1 MLKKNIEDYKRKY
14 YLNLIIKGSIS
25 AISIFLA
32 IFYFVNILEYLG
44 NFSTVP
50 RAIFFYTLIL
60 ALGASFYYWIFKP
73 LYKLLNKQQQI
84 SDQDAAFQIGS
95 YFPQIKDKLLNA
107 LQLESMEKN
116 TDLIDASLQQRETG
130 ITGINFSD
138 AIDLRTNKKY
148 LKYLTIPIV
157 FIIVTLLVKP
167 DFFIVSTPRIINYT
181 EKYELKAPFNFIIQ
195 NEDLKTFKN
204 DDFELKVKME
214 GSALPQSVQIIT
226 SDGRKLNMN
235 SDDASTYTF
244 NFRKIQ
250 RPISFHFEAS
260 GFESDSYDLEVLTR
274 PSLRNFS
281 VYLEYPAYV
290 NKQSERVENTG
301 NLIVPEGTKVNWQF
315 KTLEAKELAVN
326 FNDDEEIKAEK
337 NEENIFSFNKTADK
351 AGIYQILLKNDYSQ
365 NKDVIEYYM
374 NVIPDEFPSISIKQ
388 FEDTVMYDYLVLGGN
403 IGDDYG
409 ITSLQLRYKISDPN
423 VNSDEQKFE
432 SISLNFNPEVINQSF
447 FYKLDINKLEIKQ
460 GEKLEYFV
468 QVWDNDGVNGRKSSK
483 SSVFQFKLPSKE
495 EFKAELAKNSQETQ
509 DQLEESLNKTED
521 LNKDIEDLQDKLKGK
536 KKLDWQDKKNIEKL
550 LEKNEDVKKEI
561 EKLKNLN
568 KQFNQQSQKFNQEN
582 EKLAQKAEQLQKL
595 MDELLDEETKKLY
608 EELNELLEQ
617 NYINQELQEKLDNI
631 QLKEETLEKELE
643 RALELFKKLKF
654 DTKAEEIA
662 KELEEIAENQEELA
676 EETKDAK
683 NKDLE
688 EIKEKQ
694 DELNEDFEDIKKE
707 MDELNE
713 INESLENKKDLE
725 QFDKQE
731 QQIEQEQQNLQENL
745 EQQKQKKASESQQK
759 MSEQMEQM
767 AQKMQQMQQSME
779 MQQMNENYDDLRK
792 ILENLITL
800 SFDQEDVMLEFQKVK
815 RIDPKFIKLS
825 QDQLKLKD
833 DAKIIE
839 DSLVAL
845 SKRVFQIESFVTR
858 EVTQMNKYM
867 DESMD
872 AIKKRTPEI
881 AASKQQFAMTSINNL
896 ALLLNDILKQMQQQM
911 SQSMSGQQM
920 SEKQGGSPKLSDLQK
935 QLNKKIENL
944 KKSGKSG
951 RQLSEEL
958 AKLAAEQEMIRNSMK
973 KGMGEGKMGENGE
986 PKNGSNENGKEEGG
1000 SQEGENGEDGNGGY
1014 KELLDNMEKTEEDLV
1029 NKRVTEELLE
1039 RQAQILTRLLES
1051 EKAEKER
1058 ELDNKREAKTAE
1070 QDLQKNAPEDFSEY
1084 LKLKEMQIELLKT
1097 IPTSLN
1103 QYYKKQVN
1111 EYFKKIKN

>member
-1 MLKKNIEDYKRKY
+1 MLKRNIDGFKRKY

-25 AISIFLA
+25 ALSIILTT
-32 IFYFVNILEYLG
+32 FYFVNILEYLG

-50 RAIFFYTLIL
+50 RAILFYTLIFAL
-60 ALGASFYYWIFKP
+60 AASFYYWVFKP
-73 LYKLLNKQQQI
+73 LYSFLNKKKQL
-84 SDQDAAFQIGS
+84 SDQDAAFRIGS

-107 LQLESMEKN
+107 LQLERMEKK
-116 TDLIDASLQQRETG
+116 TDLIEASLQQRENT
-130 ITGINFSD
+130 ITGIDFSE
-138 AIDLRTNKKY
+138 AIDLKTNRRY
-148 LKYLTIPIV
+148 LKYLTIPIL
-157 FIIVTLLVKP
+157 FILVTVLIKP
-167 DFFIVSTPRIINYT
+167 DFFLVSTPRIINYT
-181 EKYELKAPFNFIIQ
+181 EKYELKAPFNFILE
-195 NEDLKTFKN
+195 NDELRAFKN
-204 DDFELKVKME
+204 DDFKIDLKME
-214 GSALPQSVQIIT
+214 GTALPQNIQLLT
-226 SDGRKLNMN
+226 SDGRKLKMN
-235 SDDASTYTF
+235 VEEAGVFSFTF
-244 NFRKIQ
+244 KKVQ
-250 RPISFHFEAS
+250 RPFSFHFEAS
-260 GFESDSYDLEVLTR
+260 GFSSDDYQLQVLSR
-274 PSLRNFS
+274 PTLRNFN
-281 VYLEYPAYV
+281 VYYNYPAYI
-290 NKQSERVENTG
+290 KKKGERIENTG
-301 NLIVPEGTKVNWQF
+301 NLIVPEGTEIEWQF
-315 KTLEAKELAVN
+315 KTLETNDLVVN
-326 FNDDEEIKAEK
+326 FDDSTTINTKK
-337 NEENIFSFNKTADK
+337 TDDNVFTFNKQAKKSGT
-351 AGIYQILLKNDYSQ
+351 YQVLLKNEYGN
-365 NKDVIEYYM
+365 NKDIIEYFL
-374 NVIPDEFPSISIKQ
+374 NVTPDEYPSISVRQ
-388 FEDTVMYDYLVLGGN
+388 FEDTVMYDYLVVGGN

-409 ITSLQLRYKISDPN
+409 VTSLQLKYKITDGTFN
-423 VNSDEQKFE
+423 ENNEKYE
-432 SISLNFNPEVINQSF
+432 TINLNINPQVINQSF
-447 FYKLDINKLEIKQ
+447 FYKLNINDLNIEKGQ
-460 GEKLEYFV
+460 KLEYFL

-483 SSVFQFKLPSKE
+483 TSVFAFNFPSKE
-495 EFKAELAKNSQETQ
+495 EVKAELAKDSQKAQ
-509 DQLEESLNKTED
+509 DKLEESLDKAKEIND
-521 LNKDIEDLQDKLKGK
+521 DIKDLQDKLKGK

-550 LEKNEDVKKEI
+550 LEKNEDLKKEI
-561 EKLKNLN
+561 EKLQNIN
-568 KQFNQQSQKFNQEN
+568 KQFNEKNQKFNTEN
-582 EKLAQKAEQLQKL
+582 EKLAEKAEQLQKL

-608 EELNELLEQ
+608 DELNELLEQ
-617 NYINQELQEKLDNI
+617 NYINQDLQEKLDNI
-631 QLKEETLEKELE
+631 ELKEETLEKELE

-654 DTKAEEIA
+654 DTKADEIA
-662 KELEEIAENQEELA
+662 KELEELAEKQEELA
-676 EETKDAK
+676 EETEDSK
-683 NKDLE
+683 NKELE
-688 EIKEKQ
+688 DIKEKQ
-694 DELNEDFEDIKKE
+694 EELNEDFKE
-707 MDELNE
+707 IQKDLEELNE
-713 INESLENKKDLE
+713 INESLENQKNLE

-731 QQIEQEQQNLQENL
+731 QNIEQEQQNLQQNL

-759 MSEQMEQM
+759 MSQQMQQM

-779 MQQMNENYDDLRK
+779 MQQMTENYDDLRK

-858 EVTQMNKYM
+858 EVTQMNQYM

-911 SQSMSGQQM
+911 SQAMSGKQN

-958 AKLAAEQEMIRNSMK
+958 AKLAAEQEMIRNAMK
-973 KGMGEGKMGENGE
+973 KGMGQSGMGEGGKQENGE
-986 PKNGSNENGKEEGG
+986 PGEQEGQEGK
-1000 SQEGENGEDGNGGY
+1000 EGENGEEGNNGY
-1014 KELLDNMEKTEEDLV
+1014 KELLEKMEETEEDLV
-1029 NKRVTEELLE
+1029 NKRVTEELLN
-1039 RQAQILTRLLES
+1039 RQEQILTRLLES

-1058 ELDNKREAKTAE
+1058 ELDNKREAKTAD

>member
-1 MLKKNIEDYKRKY
+1 
-14 YLNLIIKGSIS
+14 
-25 AISIFLA
+25 
-32 IFYFVNILEYLG
+32 
-44 NFSTVP
+44 
-50 RAIFFYTLIL
+50 
-60 ALGASFYYWIFKP
+60 
-73 LYKLLNKQQQI
+73 
-84 SDQDAAFQIGS
+84 
-95 YFPQIKDKLLNA
+95 
-107 LQLESMEKN
+107 
-116 TDLIDASLQQRETG
+116 LQQREST
-130 ITGINFSD
+130 ITNINFSE
-138 AIDLRTNKKY
+138 AIDLRTNRKY
-148 LKYLTIPIV
+148 LKYLTIPIL
-157 FIIVTLLVKP
+157 FIIVTVLIKP
-167 DFFIVSTPRIINYT
+167 DFFLISTPRIINYT
-181 EKYELKAPFNFIIQ
+181 EKYELKAPFNFVLE
-195 NEDLKTFKN
+195 NTELKAFRN
-204 DDFELKVKME
+204 DDFKLSLRME
-214 GSALPQSVQIIT
+214 GTALPQNVQLLT
-226 SDGRKLNMN
+226 SDGRKLKM
-235 SDDASTYTF
+235 STEEAGLFSFTF
-244 NFRKIQ
+244 KKIQ
-250 RPISFHFEAS
+250 RPFDFHFEAS
-260 GFESDSYDLEVLTR
+260 GFASDDHQIEVLSR
-274 PSLRNFS
+274 PSLRNFN
-281 VYLEYPAYV
+281 VYLNYPDYIK
-290 NKQSERVENTG
+290 KQGERIENTG
-301 NLIVPEGTKVNWQF
+301 NLIVPEGTEIEWQF
-315 KTLEAKELAVN
+315 KTLEANDLLVN
-326 FNDDEEIKAEK
+326 FDDNTSINAKKTDEDV
-337 NEENIFSFNKTADK
+337 FTFNKK
-351 AGIYQILLKNDYSQ
+351 AKKSGTYQVLLKNEYSN
-365 NKDVIEYYM
+365 NKDIIEYFL
-374 NVIPDEFPSISIKQ
+374 NVTPDEFPSISVRQ
-388 FEDTVMYDYLVLGGN
+388 FEDTVMYDYLVVGGN

-409 ITSLQLRYKISDPN
+409 ITSLQLKYRISDGN
-423 VNSDEQKFE
+423 FNENNEKYE
-432 SISLNFNPEVINQSF
+432 TLRLNFNPQVINQSF
-447 FYKLDINKLEIKQ
+447 FYKLNINDLAIDKGQ
-460 GEKLEYFV
+460 KLEYFV

-483 SSVFQFKLPSKE
+483 TSVFAFKFPSKKE
-495 EFKAELAKNSQETQ
+495 VKAELAKNSQEAQ
-509 DQLEESLNKTED
+509 DKLEESLNKTQEMNED
-521 LNKDIEDLQDKLKGK
+521 IKDLQDKLKGK

-550 LEKNEDVKKEI
+550 LEKNEEVKKEI
-561 EKLKNLN
+561 EKLQNIN
-568 KQFNQQSQKFNQEN
+568 KQFNQKNQKFNTEN

-608 EELNELLEQ
+608 DELNELLEQ

-631 QLKEETLEKELE
+631 ELKEETLEKELE

-662 KELEEIAENQEELA
+662 KDLEELA
-676 EETKDAK
+676 
-683 NKDLE
+683 
-688 EIKEKQ
+688 EKQ
-694 DELNEDFEDIKKE
+694 DELADETEESKNKELEDIKEKQEELNEDFDEIKKDLE
-707 MDELNE
+707 ELDE
-713 INESLENKKDLE
+713 INESLENQKDLE
-725 QFDKQE
+725 KFDKQE
-731 QQIEQEQQNLQENL
+731 ENIEQEQENLQENL

-759 MSEQMEQM
+759 MSQEMQKM
-767 AQKMQQMQQSME
+767 AQQMQQMQQSME
-779 MQQMNENYDDLRK
+779 MQQMSENYDDLRK

-881 AASKQQFAMTSINNL
+881 AASKQQFSMTSINNL

-911 SQSMSGQQM
+911 SQSMSGKQM

-973 KGMGEGKMGENGE
+973 KGMGQSGMGEGGKPENGDGGKQGEEGKEG
-986 PKNGSNENGKEEGG
+986 EEGKDG
-1000 SQEGENGEDGNGGY
+1000 EGGNSGY
-1014 KELLDNMEKTEEDLV
+1014 KELLDKMEETEEDLV

-1039 RQAQILTRLLES
+1039 RQASILTRLLES

-1070 QDLQKNAPEDFSEY
+1070 QGLQNNAPEDFSEY

>member
-1 MLKKNIEDYKRKY
+1 MLKRNIDGFKRKY

-25 AISIFLA
+25 ALSIILTT
-32 IFYFVNILEYLG
+32 FYFVNILEYLG

-50 RAIFFYTLIL
+50 RAILFYTLIFAL
-60 ALGASFYYWIFKP
+60 AASFYYWVFKP
-73 LYKLLNKQQQI
+73 LYSFLNKKKQL
-84 SDQDAAFQIGS
+84 SDQDAAFRIGS

-107 LQLESMEKN
+107 LQLERMEKK
-116 TDLIDASLQQRETG
+116 TDLIEASLQQREHT
-130 ITGINFSD
+130 ITGIDFSE
-138 AIDLRTNKKY
+138 AIDLKTNRRY
-148 LKYLTIPIV
+148 LKYLTIPIL
-157 FIIVTLLVKP
+157 FILVTVLIKP
-167 DFFIVSTPRIINYT
+167 DFFLVSTPRIINYT
-181 EKYELKAPFNFIIQ
+181 EKYELKAPFNFVLGN
-195 NEDLKTFKN
+195 NELRAFKN
-204 DDFELKVKME
+204 DDFKIDLKME
-214 GSALPQSVQIIT
+214 GTALPQNIQLLT
-226 SDGRKLNMN
+226 SDGRKLKMN
-235 SDDASTYTF
+235 AEEAGVFSFTF
-244 NFRKIQ
+244 KKVQ
-250 RPISFHFEAS
+250 RPFSFHFEAS
-260 GFESDSYDLEVLTR
+260 GFSSDNYQLQVLSR
-274 PSLRNFS
+274 PTLRNFN
-281 VYLEYPAYV
+281 VYLNYPAYIK
-290 NKQSERVENTG
+290 KQGERIENTG
-301 NLIVPEGTKVNWQF
+301 NLIVPEGTEIEWQF
-315 KTLEAKELAVN
+315 KTLEANDLMVN
-326 FNDDEEIKAEK
+326 FDDNTTINTKK
-337 NEENIFSFNKTADK
+337 TDDNVFTFNKQAKKSGT
-351 AGIYQILLKNDYSQ
+351 YQVLLKNEYSN
-365 NKDVIEYYM
+365 NKDIIEYFL
-374 NVIPDEFPSISIKQ
+374 NVTPDEYPSISVRQ
-388 FEDTVMYDYLVLGGN
+388 FEDTVMYDYLVVGGN

-409 ITSLQLRYKISDPN
+409 VTSLQLKYKISDETFN
-423 VNSDEQKFE
+423 ENNQKYE
-432 SISLNFNPEVINQSF
+432 TINLNINPQVINQSF
-447 FYKLDINKLEIKQ
+447 FYKLNINDLAIEKGQ
-460 GEKLEYFV
+460 KLEYFL

-483 SSVFQFKLPSKE
+483 TSVFAFKFPSKE
-495 EFKAELAKNSQETQ
+495 EVKAELAKDSQKAQ
-509 DQLEESLNKTED
+509 DKLEESLNQAKEIND
-521 LNKDIEDLQDKLKGK
+521 DIKELQDKLKGK

-550 LEKNEDVKKEI
+550 LEKNEDLKKEI
-561 EKLKNLN
+561 EKLQNIN
-568 KQFNQQSQKFNQEN
+568 KQFNEKNQKFNTEN
-582 EKLAQKAEQLQKL
+582 EKLAEKAEQLQKL

-608 EELNELLEQ
+608 DELNELLEQ
-617 NYINQELQEKLDNI
+617 NYINQDLQEKLDNI
-631 QLKEETLEKELE
+631 ELKEETLEKELE

-654 DTKAEEIA
+654 DTKADEIA
-662 KELEEIAENQEELA
+662 KELEELAEKQEELA
-676 EETKDAK
+676 EETEDSK
-683 NKDLE
+683 NKELE
-688 EIKEKQ
+688 DIKEKQ
-694 DELNEDFEDIKKE
+694 EELNEDFEEIQKDLE
-707 MDELNE
+707 ELNE
-713 INESLENKKDLE
+713 INESLENQKNLE

-731 QQIEQEQQNLQENL
+731 QNIEQEQKNLQENL

-759 MSEQMEQM
+759 MSQEMQQM
-767 AQKMQQMQQSME
+767 AQQMQQMQQSME
-779 MQQMNENYDDLRK
+779 MQQMSENYDDLRK

-858 EVTQMNKYM
+858 EVTQMNQYM

-911 SQSMSGQQM
+911 SQAMSGKQM

-958 AKLAAEQEMIRNSMK
+958 AKLAAEQEMIRNAMK
-973 KGMGEGKMGENGE
+973 KGMGQSGMGEGGKPENGE
-986 PKNGSNENGKEEGG
+986 QEGQEGKEGD
-1000 SQEGENGEDGNGGY
+1000 NGEEGNNGY
-1014 KELLDNMEKTEEDLV
+1014 KELLDKMEETEEDLV
-1029 NKRVTEELLE
+1029 NKRVTEELLN
-1039 RQAQILTRLLES
+1039 RQEQILTRLLES

-1058 ELDNKREAKTAE
+1058 ELDNKREAKTAD